1 MVGNAMEASAEPKQ
15 KIGKIC
21 GMGDNS
27 SKRSTTREMSRIGGT
42 GSFWE
47 VRQLLVV
54 SQAHN
59 LLIVIGEECKSET
72 KKTSRRR
79 QCRREEKG

>member
-1 MVGNAMEASAEPKQ
+1 MEASAEPKQ

-27 SKRSTTREMSRIGGT
+27 SKRSTMRETSRIGGT

-47 VRQLLVV
+47 VRRLLVA
-54 SQAHN
+54 SRAHN
-59 LLIVIGEECKSET
+59 LLIVIGDKCKSET
-72 KKTSRRR
+72 KKASQRR
-79 QCRREEKG
+79 QCRGQEKG